1 VSSVEA
7 VPAGAPPQKQAPQ
20 GPIRTGL
27 KNISWIW
34 TGLAIKIVVSFFM
47 APFVVASL
55 GNVYYGIWTLLDQ
68 FTSYLWLFDF
78 GVRDSII
85 KYVAQYYASDQRK
98 ELTSVVDTAVA
109 LYSAIS
115 AAVMLAIVVMAIAL
129 PYVFNIPAESVWTA
143 RITLI
148 ITGAGIAQAFVFNV
162 YAGALMGVQKFYL
175 VDRLGILFTIPRT
188 ILMVVMLKAGYGII
202 ALALISFT
210 VTTIANLLIYH
221 YCRLELPY
229 LGFRLHWPA
238 REELGRIVTYGKYV
252 LVNNIGEKLI
262 YASDGVII
270 GMFLPIASLTY
281 FAVAGTLLGFL
292 KAFVVAMATVLN
304 PMSSALDSQKD
315 ERRLRLLFLTSAKAA
330 MLCGLPLCIGFIVLG
345 ERFISI
351 WMGQAFGP
359 ISGPLLAILAVAHL
373 IGLPSYA
380 ITQILYGLA
389 KPRIPAI
396 MRICEAVANIVLS
409 VILVRKFGLIGSAL
423 GTMIPNIII
432 TAIVLPTA
440 VPKLMPVAL
449 KDYYVSTYLRPLLAS
464 IPFWVVCYAIDRVVA
479 PTTLVTFLGSV
490 GAGLIAY
497 LVPCWFGA
505 LSGDERQMIASRVG
519 KRRSRPDPASAN
531 AI

>member
-1 VSSVEA
+1 MSVDVA
-7 VPAGAPPQKQAPQ
+7 PADAPPEKPAADRPL
-20 GPIRTGL
+20 RTAL

-34 TGLAIKIVVSFFM
+34 AGLVINIVVSFFM

-55 GNVYYGIWTLLDQ
+55 GNVYYGIWTLLNQ
-68 FTSYLWLFDF
+68 FTGYLWLFDF
-78 GVRDSII
+78 GVRDSVI
-85 KYVAQYYASDQRK
+85 KYVAQYHASDQRK
-98 ELTSVVDTAVA
+98 ELTSVVNAAVA

-129 PYVFNIPAESVWTA
+129 PYVFNIPPESVWTA

-162 YAGALMGVQKFYL
+162 YAGVLMGVQKFYL
-175 VDRLGILFTIPRT
+175 VDRLGIFFTIPRT

-202 ALALISFT
+202 ALALINLT
-210 VTTIANLLIYH
+210 LTTIANLLIYRF
-221 YCRLELPY
+221 CRLELPF

-238 REELGRIVTYGKYV
+238 REEIGKIVTYGKYV

-281 FAVAGTLLGFL
+281 FAVAGTLVGYL

-315 ERRLRLLFLTSAKAA
+315 EHRLRLLFLTSAKAA

-351 WMGQAFGP
+351 WMGAAFGP

-373 IGLPSYA
+373 VGLPSYT

-389 KPRIPAI
+389 KHRIAAI
-396 MRICEAVANIVLS
+396 MRICEAVANVVLS

-432 TAIVLPTA
+432 TAIVLPAA
-440 VPKLMPVAL
+440 VPKLMPVDL
-449 KDYYVSTYLRPLLAS
+449 KDYYLSTYLRPLLAS
-464 IPFWVVCYAIDRVVA
+464 IPFWVVCYAIDKVVA
-479 PTTLVTFLGSV
+479 PTTLVMFLGTV

-497 LVPCWFGA
+497 VVPCWFAA
-505 LSGDERQMIASRVG
+505 LSEHERQMIGSRFSRRWSRASQ
-519 KRRSRPDPASAN
+519 ASAN